1 VSRRLE
7 LREQF
12 GERPARTVAT
22 ASLRDDGTVEITG
35 EPTSVEFLSGFR
47 VHDPAADRWVSKEE
61 NAELWFDLMPS
72 HLATP
77 HRWLDPAD

>member
-12 GERPARTVAT
+12 GKRPVRTVAT

-35 EPTSVEFLSGFR
+35 EPTSVEFLSDFR
-47 VHDPAADRWVSKEE
+47 VHDPTADRWVSKEE

-77 HRWLDPAD
+77 HRWLEPAD

>member
-7 LREQF
+7 LRERF

-22 ASLRDDGTVEITG
+22 ASLLDDGTVEITG
-35 EPTSVEFLSGFR
+35 EPTSVEFLSDFR

-61 NAELWFDLMPS
+61 DAELWFDLMPS

-77 HRWLDPAD
+77 HRWLEPAD

>member
-1 VSRRLE
+1 MSRRLE

-22 ASLRDDGTVEITG
+22 ASLLDDGTVEIAG
-35 EPTSVEFLSGFR
+35 EPTSVEFLSDFR
-47 VHDPAADRWVSKEE
+47 VHDRAADRWVSKEE

-72 HLATP
+72 YLATP
-77 HRWLDPAD
+77 HRWLEPVG